1 MVNFLLVTEYS
12 LRQILKKMC
21 KEKVES
27 VDQRV
32 MFKPLT
38 KWIFNYL
45 LKVNKY
51 NKNNR
56 KSIYSNGPKSVGV
69 EMFSWHLVDQW
80 LVLRWA

>member
-1 MVNFLLVTEYS
+1 MG
-12 LRQILKKMC
+12 

-38 KWIFNYL
+38 ESISNYL
-45 LKVNKY
+45 LKVNKH

-56 KSIYSNGPKSVGV
+56 KSIYSNCPKSIW
-69 EMFSWHLVDQW
+69 SKD
-80 LVLRWA
+80 VLLAFGGPMVSLQVNLSKVWAERKPSILKEKN